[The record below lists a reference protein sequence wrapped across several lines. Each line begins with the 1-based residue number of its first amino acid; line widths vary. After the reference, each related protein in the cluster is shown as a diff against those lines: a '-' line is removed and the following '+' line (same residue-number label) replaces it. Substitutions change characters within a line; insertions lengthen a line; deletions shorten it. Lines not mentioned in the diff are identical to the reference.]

1 MHIVK
6 GSTDPIIVSV
16 DGTLEVTEAIHRGI
30 QAGEIDEDGAF
41 ARFFGLCTAL
51 SPQSSANKAFEAH
64 EGFWAFGGAETL
76 RTLRG
81 ELGWF
86 QIEHLGGV
94 PPAMLVPLFVH
105 AAADTVAQ
113 LGSLS
118 ISSFSIQIPGHVAPV
133 DPVWIQTLLDQF
145 AAVDGATEPT
155 KATVNLFTTPRA
167 RLRDSAVENWFEATH
182 TGGIMLRTLT
192 DENSR
197 ATFDDRWA
205 LRSSPMVLRAVF
217 DVPEWS
223 AASASTLVAFMLE
236 AARASKIDGPVIV
249 NVGRSESA

>member
-6 GSTDPIIVSV
+6 GSTDPIIVSL
-16 DGTLEVTEAIHRGI
+16 DGTLELTEDVHRGI
-30 QAGEIDEDGAF
+30 QAGEIDEEGAF

-51 SPQSSANKAFEAH
+51 SPQSSANEAFEAH
-64 EGFWAFGGAETL
+64 EGFWEFAGAETL

-94 PPAMLVPLFVH
+94 PPSMLVPLFLH

-118 ISSFSIQIPGHVAPV
+118 ISSFNIQIPEVVAPV
-133 DPVWIQTLLDQF
+133 DSVWIQTLLDQF

-155 KATVNLFTTPRA
+155 EATVNLFTPPRA

-182 TGGIMLRTLT
+182 TGDIVLRALT

-236 AARASKIDGPVIV
+236 AARASNIVGPVIV
-249 NVGRSESA
+249 NVGRSEFV